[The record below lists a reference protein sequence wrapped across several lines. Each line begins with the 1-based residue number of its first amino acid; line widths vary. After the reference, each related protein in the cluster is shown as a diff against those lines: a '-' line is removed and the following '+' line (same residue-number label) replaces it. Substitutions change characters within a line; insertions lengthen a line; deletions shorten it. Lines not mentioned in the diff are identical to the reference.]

1 MICPQCNRNFTKSH
15 HSQRYCS
22 KECSKEVIKEYIKKY
37 QKLDKGKAARTKA
50 QKKYRSKDK
59 IKARIKEYH
68 QKPEIKEVKKENRK
82 KWLKTEKGKEYL
94 KKMFSPEKKALYN
107 AKYRTTQK
115 GKEAN
120 RKGVK
125 KAVKNNPIYKM
136 SMNVR
141 HRLNEFL
148 NLKRLTKKNKTFEM
162 VGCTPGELKI
172 YLEKKFKPGMTWWNH
187 SPKGWHIDHRIP
199 LASAKNYEDIVRLM
213 HYTNL
218 QPMWAPENIKKS
230 NKII

>member
-1 MICPQCNRNFTKSH
+1 
-15 HSQRYCS
+15 
-22 KECSKEVIKEYIKKY
+22 
-37 QKLDKGKAARTKA
+37 
-50 QKKYRSKDK
+50 
-59 IKARIKEYH
+59 
-68 QKPEIKEVKKENRK
+68 
-82 KWLKTEKGKEYL
+82 
-94 KKMFSPEKKALYN
+94 MFSPEQKALSN

-162 VGCTPGELKI
+162 VGCTPAELKI
-172 YLEKKFKPGMTWWNH
+172 YLEKKFEPGMTWWNH
-187 SPKGWHIDHRIP
+187 SPKGWHIDHIIP
-199 LASAKNYEDIVRLM
+199 LSNAKNYEDIVKLM
-213 HYTNL
+213 HYPIESIL
-218 QPMWAPENIKKS
+218 QHVSTTTLYPLSQVKFECTCEIAIPNTHGPTDLYLYCCNKYIQKIVACCTCKRQHFRIGTIYIKQVR
-230 NKII
+230 